1 MTLTSE
7 DMKLIFER
15 YCNENNLVC
24 SFIKAIKYEVT
35 NSGRRRD
42 INFYYYYIPEIY
54 GKVPYTDNDDQPAL
68 FQPNSVRIA
77 GKDGG
82 SASMQFLEIDKNAS
96 DISINHTTKATP
108 IYNEADFIEKLGQYF
123 TKEATNGE
131 YHARIVGILEKI
143 MDRLN
148 M

>member
-7 DMKLIFER
+7 DMKRIFDT
-15 YCNENNLVC
+15 YCGEKKIDC
-24 SFIKAIKYEVT
+24 RFIKEKIYEVT
-35 NSGRRRD
+35 NSGRRR
-42 INFYYYYIPEIY
+42 NLQFYYYSIPETY
-54 GKVPYTDNDDQPAL
+54 GTVPYTDTDDKVSY

-82 SASMQFLEIDKNAS
+82 VASIQFLEIDKDAP
-96 DISINHTTKATP
+96 DISINHTTEPTN
-108 IYNEADFIEKLGQYF
+108 INNEAQFIEKLGEYF
-123 TKEATNGE
+123 TIEAINGE
-131 YHARIVGILEKI
+131 YHTRIVSILEKI